1 MIDDC
6 FLHDKNRLR
15 HDEAIDILKS
25 RLSAIVGTEEVPLEK
40 ATGRVLAQDIVAPS
54 NIPMFNNSAVDG
66 YAFSFDHHEGAGG
79 FFPIISR
86 IAAGD
91 LGQIEISTNTAARIF
106 TGAVMPEG
114 ADTVVMQEDC
124 ETHEQEGMKF
134 VVIPQGLKKGAN
146 VRLAGEDVSEGEVVA
161 STGTLLRPQDL
172 AAIASCG
179 VADVEV
185 YKPLKIALAST
196 GNEIMRP
203 GEEMKTGQVYDA
215 NHFMI
220 SSLLDSPNIKITDL
234 GILRDER
241 EDIDEVLTKA
251 AKTHDVILTSGGASM
266 GSEDHITKLL
276 EERGTRHMW
285 QLAIKPGRPMC
296 FGQLD
301 DAMFFGLPGNPV
313 ASFVCF
319 LLYIRPALQVL
330 GGAQWRE
337 PRRFKIPSA
346 IEFKNKKPDRRE
358 FWRGFIET
366 AADGS
371 MQLQKYDRDGS
382 GLISGLRK
390 AEGFIEIGESVTAIN
405 KGDMLDFIPFSEFGI
420 E

>member
-6 FLHDKNRLR
+6 FLHDKHRLR
-15 HDEAIDILKS
+15 HDEAIEILKS
-25 RLSAIVGTEEVPLEK
+25 RLSAIVKTQEIPLNI
-40 ATGRVLAQDIVAPS
+40 AANCVLAEDIVAPR

-66 YAFSFDHHEGAGG
+66 YAFSFVHHEEAGG

-91 LGQIEISTNTAARIF
+91 LEKNELSTNSTARIF

-124 ETHEQEGMKF
+124 EKHEQDGMKF
-134 VVIPQGLKKGAN
+134 VIIPQGLKKGAN

-161 STGTLLRPQDL
+161 SKGTLLRPQDI

-179 VADVEV
+179 FGSVEV
-185 YKPLKIALAST
+185 YQPLKIALAST

-203 GEEMKTGQVYDA
+203 GEEMLKGQVYDA

-220 SSLLDSPNIKITDL
+220 SSLLSSLNVEITDL

-241 EDIDEVLTKA
+241 EGVEEKLTEA
-251 AKTHDVILTSGGASM
+251 AKAHDVVLTSGGASM

-276 EERGTRHMW
+276 DERGTRHMW

-296 FGQLD
+296 FGQLAD
-301 DAMFFGLPGNPV
+301 TIFFGLPGNPV

-366 AADGS
+366 TKDGS
-371 MQLQKYDRDGS
+371 MQLQN
-382 GLISGLRK
+382 II
-390 AEGFIEIGESVTAIN
+390 ATV
-405 KGDMLDFIPFSEFGI
+405 PV
-420 E
+420 